1 VWDFGRDFA
10 LSGSD
15 MGRVQRFK
23 SHSFLGRQFRGEK
36 ERADAEMPPAFGEVA
51 KTAA

>member
-1 VWDFGRDFA
+1 
-10 LSGSD
+10 

-36 ERADAEMPPAFGEVA
+36 EKADAEMPPAFGEVA